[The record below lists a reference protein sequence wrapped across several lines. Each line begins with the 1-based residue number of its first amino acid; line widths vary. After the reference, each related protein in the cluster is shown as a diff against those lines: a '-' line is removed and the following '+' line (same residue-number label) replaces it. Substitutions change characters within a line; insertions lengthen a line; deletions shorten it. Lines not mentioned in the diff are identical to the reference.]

1 MAKTTKSTKTKKTSA
16 AKKKTAAKKKSSKH
30 LGRGLQSL
38 MTPAQQQAAK
48 QEASENGEFR
58 ELKLGEISP
67 NPYQPR
73 TEWDEQE
80 LTKLVDS
87 IKANGI
93 VQPIVVK
100 KVSRG
105 YQLIAGER
113 RWRAAKLAGNKT
125 IPSIIKEASDEQM
138 LEMALIENIHRSD
151 LNPIERANAYKE
163 YTDNF
168 GLSQTQVAERLGEN
182 RSVVA
187 NHIRLLELP
196 QEVKEMLVNNALSMG
211 QARALLALPDENLQ
225 KKLAYRAMTGRLTV
239 REVERLVKKQI
250 DSLENPEQSSENIE
264 DAKSAHIADLESRIR
279 ESLGTKVKI
288 KTNKTG
294 KKGSITIDFY
304 SLEEFD
310 RLTNIFGV
318 NLKDQ

>member
-1 MAKTTKSTKTKKTSA
+1 
-16 AKKKTAAKKKSSKH
+16 
-30 LGRGLQSL
+30 
-38 MTPAQQQAAK
+38 MTPAQQQAAQ
-48 QEASENGEFR
+48 QEAEGKGQLR
-58 ELKLGEISP
+58 DLKVGEITP

-100 KVSRG
+100 KVNRG

-151 LNPIERANAYKE
+151 LNPIERATAYKE

-196 QEVKEMLVNNALSMG
+196 EEVKEMLVNNALSMG

-250 DSLENPEQSSENIE
+250 ESLENPEQSAENKE